1 MNSGRTYKC
10 GNRSSK
16 FRFLKGTQV
25 VEVFCHPNIGL
36 ESYVKTMALNFRF
49 QGIQHRSANGVPY
62 NDAVCNQELIVSGA
76 IVRFT
81 EETECVGPQSE
92 SGLSWLW

>member
-1 MNSGRTYKC
+1 M
-10 GNRSSK
+10 
-16 FRFLKGTQV
+16 

-36 ESYVKTMALNFRF
+36 ESYVKTMVLNFRF

-62 NDAVCNQELIVSGA
+62 SNAVCNQELIVNGA

-81 EETECVGPQSE
+81 EETECDRTFNLYNLVS
-92 SGLSWLW
+92 SVFANLAR

>member
-1 MNSGRTYKC
+1 M
-10 GNRSSK
+10 
-16 FRFLKGTQV
+16 

-62 NDAVCNQELIVSGA
+62 SNAVCNQELIVSGA

-81 EETECVGPQSE
+81 EETECVEPHVE
-92 SGLSWLW
+92 SGLS

>member
-1 MNSGRTYKC
+1 M
-10 GNRSSK
+10 
-16 FRFLKGTQV
+16 
-25 VEVFCHPNIGL
+25 VEVFWHPKIGL

-62 NDAVCNQELIVSGA
+62 SNALCNQELIVSGA

-92 SGLSWLW
+92 SGLS

>member
-1 MNSGRTYKC
+1 M
-10 GNRSSK
+10 
-16 FRFLKGTQV
+16 

-36 ESYVKTMALNFRF
+36 ESYVKTVALNFRF

-62 NDAVCNQELIVSGA
+62 SNALCNQELIVSGA

-81 EETECVGPQSE
+81 EETECVGSQSE
-92 SGLSWLW
+92 SGLS

>member
-62 NDAVCNQELIVSGA
+62 SNAVCNQELIVSGA

-92 SGLSWLW
+92 SGLS

>member
-1 MNSGRTYKC
+1 ML
-10 GNRSSK
+10 SSQTSSWCWQ
-16 FRFLKGTQV
+16 KGTQV

-92 SGLSWLW
+92 SGLS